1 MYASERFSEKKYKI
15 SLFVVKIILR
25 LKHFGKSYV
34 LIIKRPTCILKPRIM
49 EEREKNLKD
58 REDLKLY
65 LEQINWDWLML
76 KGQLILGGILL
87 VILLGYFLLN

>member
-1 MYASERFSEKKYKI
+1 MK
-15 SLFVVKIILR
+15 
-25 LKHFGKSYV
+25 
-34 LIIKRPTCILKPRIM
+34 
-49 EEREKNLKD
+49 EREKQTEE

-87 VILLGYFLLN
+87 LALLGYFLLN

>member
-1 MYASERFSEKKYKI
+1 MSPH
-15 SLFVVKIILR
+15 L
-25 LKHFGKSYV
+25 
-34 LIIKRPTCILKPRIM
+34 PKPKTM
-49 EEREKNLKD
+49 KEREKQTED

-87 VILLGYFLLN
+87 LALLGYFLLN

>member
-1 MYASERFSEKKYKI
+1 MEDRDKY
-15 SLFVVKIILR
+15 
-25 LKHFGKSYV
+25 
-34 LIIKRPTCILKPRIM
+34 
-49 EEREKNLKD
+49 LKD

-87 VILLGYFLLN
+87 AGLLGYIWFWG

>member
-1 MYASERFSEKKYKI
+1 MK
-15 SLFVVKIILR
+15 
-25 LKHFGKSYV
+25 
-34 LIIKRPTCILKPRIM
+34 
-49 EEREKNLKD
+49 EREKQMED

-87 VILLGYFLLN
+87 LGLLGYLLLN

>member
-1 MYASERFSEKKYKI
+1 MK
-15 SLFVVKIILR
+15 
-25 LKHFGKSYV
+25 
-34 LIIKRPTCILKPRIM
+34 
-49 EEREKNLKD
+49 EREKQTED

-87 VILLGYFLLN
+87 LGLLGYLLLN